1 MAADPKKLNGNVISK
16 QVRESLKAE
25 VAQFIESTG
34 VIPGLA
40 VVQVGDRAD
49 STTYVRM
56 KQRACEEVGMRFE
69 HVLLSG
75 DISQA
80 ELVARVQAVNADATV
95 HGLIV
100 QLPLPDGIDS
110 RVVLDV
116 VSLAKDV
123 DGFHP
128 QNIGALAMKGREPQF
143 VPCTPRGCLELL
155 DRSGVEIA
163 GKNAVVV
170 GRSNIVGVPMSLL
183 LLHRD
188 ATVTVCHSRTRD
200 LQAHL
205 RDADI
210 VVAAVGRPEMIRGE
224 WLKEGCVV
232 IDVGINSVEDSS
244 RARGYR
250 LVGDVHYASAYEKA
264 SLITPVPGG
273 VGPMTVAMLLSA
285 TFTAAK
291 RAHSSVTSSS

>member
-1 MAADPKKLNGNVISK
+1 MKK
-16 QVRESLKAE
+16 
-25 VAQFIESTG
+25 
-34 VIPGLA
+34 
-40 VVQVGDRAD
+40 
-49 STTYVRM
+49 
-56 KQRACEEVGMRFE
+56 RACEEVGMHFQ

-75 DISQA
+75 EITQA
-80 ELVARVQAVNADATV
+80 ELVERVQAVNADESV

-100 QLPLPDGIDS
+100 QLPLPEGIDS
-110 RVVLDV
+110 RAVLDA

-143 VPCTPRGCLELL
+143 VPCTPRGCMELL
-155 DRSGVEIA
+155 ARSGVVIA

-170 GRSNIVGVPMSLL
+170 GRSNIVGVPMALL

-188 ATVTVCHSRTRD
+188 ATVTVCHSRTQN
-200 LQAHL
+200 LQAKL
-205 RDADI
+205 ADADI

-232 IDVGINSVEDSS
+232 IDVGINSVEDAT

-264 SLITPVPGG
+264 SKITPVPGG
-273 VGPMTVAMLLSA
+273 VGPMTVAMLLTA
-285 TFTAAK
+285 TFTAAQ
-291 RAHSSVTSSS
+291 RVHQAVATE